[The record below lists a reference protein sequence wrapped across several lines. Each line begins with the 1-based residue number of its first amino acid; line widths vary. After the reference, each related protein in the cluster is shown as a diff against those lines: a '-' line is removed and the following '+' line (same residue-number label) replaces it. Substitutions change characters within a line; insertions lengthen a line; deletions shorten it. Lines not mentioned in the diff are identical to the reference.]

1 MAGTS
6 TAVALIFNAAPNH
19 LFNLFP
25 RTFDMQYSWLVTNR
39 GMVSGMQLH
48 AGAHGEIYLL
58 EQQFGGIRDVHL

>member
-1 MAGTS
+1 
-6 TAVALIFNAAPNH
+6 
-19 LFNLFP
+19 
-25 RTFDMQYSWLVTNR
+25 MQYSWLVTNR